1 MEEIKNHP
9 LYRIHNLD
17 SVMSTMWEF
26 YKKRFVVLIIASF
39 IMSLCIQLLSLTF
52 DFKELTSITDPMEML
67 EKVKEMQ
74 AGKVEKPSLVLL
86 DLILPDINGSEILN
100 AIKKNEATK
109 DILVFVLSNYAD
121 KNPDP
126 DRAKPDKFILKTD
139 IAPTE
144 LANLVKKVLK

>member
-1 MEEIKNHP
+1 MANKI
-9 LYRIHNLD
+9 L
-17 SVMSTMWEF
+17 
-26 YKKRFVVLIIASF
+26 LIEDDAAIIDVYETA
-39 IMSLCIQLLSLTF
+39 
-52 DFKELTSITDPMEML
+52 FKAAKIDVETITWGRQAL